1 MNTISTVP
9 DEAAPACLTAA
20 PEAAAGGGPGGDL
33 AIAAGSVAGWVHRR
47 VGRPNQDAARVVRTS
62 AGVAIAVCD
71 GCGSGSRS
79 EIGAAIGARVWT
91 QAIAARLRAGGA
103 FTPADFEALATSVLE
118 RLAVVAATMGDD
130 LAEVTREHFLFT
142 SLVAAVTDDQVA
154 VAAVGDGV
162 VVLGDV
168 VHVLGPFA
176 DNAPPYL
183 TEAWFGPP
191 RALATWTRS
200 RAEIDRLVLATDG
213 AMPLVAAP
221 DGRAAPRL
229 DELAADDVI
238 YKNPYALERRLRLL
252 ADDGLHIDWDAHRT
266 FRRGALLDDD
276 TTAVCVRWSR
286 P

>member
-1 MNTISTVP
+1 MNTISAVP
-9 DEAAPACLTAA
+9 DEAAPACVTAA

-103 FTPADFEALATSVLE
+103 FAPADFAALATSVLE

-142 SLVAAVTDDQVA
+142 SLVAAITDDQVA

-213 AMPLVAAP
+213 AGPLVAP
-221 DGRAAPRL
+221 PRDSPSL
-229 DELAADDVI
+229 AELADEGAI
-238 YKNPYALERRLRLL
+238 YRNPYALERRLRLL

-266 FRRGALLDDD
+266 YRRAALLDDD
-276 TTAVCVRWSR
+276 TTAVCVRWGQR
-286 P
+286 